1 MKKKFEVEFLEEA
14 YKFLQDIE
22 KSASKKIIYN
32 IDKSQQINDVKL
44 FKKLVNTDIW
54 EFRTLYNKTQYRMLA
69 FWDKRD
75 RQEILVVCS
84 HGFIKKSQKTPPNEI
99 EHAEKLME
107 AYFK

>member
-44 FKKLVNTDIW
+44 FKKLVNTDFGSLEPCIIRPNIECW
-54 EFRTLYNKTQYRMLA
+54 HFGIKEINKKY
-69 FWDKRD
+69 
-75 RQEILVVCS
+75 
-84 HGFIKKSQKTPPNEI
+84 
-99 EHAEKLME
+99 
-107 AYFK
+107 